1 MDKLLT
7 VVVPVYKVE
16 KYIDK
21 CLGSLVIPE
30 KLMDLL
36 EVIVVNDGTPDNSA
50 IMAKEFEKKYPQTF
64 TVIDKENGGHGSAW
78 NRGLKEATGKYISF
92 LDSDDWYDNSNF
104 ASLIEFLQNTDVD
117 LVFTD
122 INRCFVD
129 GPTNRECFNI
139 TPNTVYDAETFDW
152 FGLGQST
159 LDANFWHCVYKTSML
174 QPEYPLFLEKQFYD
188 DGILLILPVAKA
200 KDLIYFDKVI
210 YNYLIGRVGQ
220 TTSQETVLKH
230 FEDRKKLVYQLVDF
244 QKKHSNVSELK
255 RKKIDSVVSWRVQ
268 RNFELFSWLPY
279 SQAKKEVKA
288 WYSYMRKELPQLKL
302 SNHVKLYKALPFWAY
317 WLIVNIEK
325 RKG

>member
-21 CLGSLVIPE
+21 CLGSLVVP
-30 KLMDLL
+30 KKMMDLL

-129 GPTNRECFNI
+129 GPTNRERFKI
-139 TPNTVYDAETFDW
+139 TPNTVYDADTFDW
-152 FGLGQST
+152 FSLGQST

-200 KDLIYFDKVI
+200 KNLIYFDKVV

-230 FEDRKKLVYQLVDF
+230 FEDRKKLVYQLVAF
-244 QKKHSNVSELK
+244 QKNHSNVSEPK
-255 RKKIDSVVSWRVQ
+255 RKKIDSVVSWRVL
-268 RNFELFSWLPY
+268 RNFELISWLPY
-279 SQAKKEVKA
+279 SQAKKEVKE
-288 WYSYMRKELPQLKL
+288 WYSYMRKDLPQIKF

-317 WLIVNIEK
+317 WLFVQYEI
-325 RKG
+325 RKN